1 SRAAEVGCDVVRRL
15 VRLDE
20 TVDIHVTDGL
30 DSPDERA
37 PPLAADP
44 AAPASLRL
52 DLVALRDRDL
62 THVVAEPG
70 DPQAMGLVPAG
81 GCPRPCAE
89 APSDHRILPITD
101 DVLAASA
108 EAGLDEGELP
118 VAVRGLM
125 EVHELH
131 V

>member
-1 SRAAEVGCDVVRRL
+1 EAPKVALLEEAAQPGLDPGGRAQLGVPASRAAEVGCDVVRRL

-30 DSPDERA
+30 DSPDEIAHPVAVDREA
-37 PPLAADP
+37 Q
-44 AAPASLRL
+44 ASLRL

-62 THVVAEPG
+62 THVVADRG

-89 APSDHRILPITD
+89 APRDH
-101 DVLAASA
+101 
-108 EAGLDEGELP
+108 
-118 VAVRGLM
+118 
-125 EVHELH
+125 
-131 V
+131 